1 MLKKQ
6 TILIVEDEPSL
17 LNALREKC
25 STEGFH
31 VVTAQDGEVG
41 LQAALREHPDLI
53 LLDIVM
59 PKMDGITMAKKLRA
73 DTWGAT
79 AKIIMLTNL
88 GTHEKL
94 DDVIQQKVFDYL
106 VKSDWT
112 MEDLIA
118 KIRERLNAK

>member
-1 MLKKQ
+1 MPKKQ

-25 STEGFH
+25 TREGFH

-41 LQAALREHPDLI
+41 LQTALRVHPDLI

-59 PKMDGITMAKKLRA
+59 PKMDGISMAKKLRA
-73 DTWGAT
+73 DSWGAN

-94 DDVIQQKVFDYL
+94 DEVLQQKVFDYL
-106 VKSDWT
+106 VKTDWT
-112 MEDLIA
+112 LEDLIA
-118 KIRERLNAK
+118 KIRERLEAK